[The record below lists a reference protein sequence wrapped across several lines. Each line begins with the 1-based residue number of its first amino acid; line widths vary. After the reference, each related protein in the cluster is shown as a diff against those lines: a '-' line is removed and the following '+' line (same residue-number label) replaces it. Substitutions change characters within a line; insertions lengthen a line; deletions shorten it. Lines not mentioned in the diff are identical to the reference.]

1 MDITKLLVVAVLI
14 GIIASLGSALFQL
27 TRAGN
32 DPGKMV
38 RALTIRVG
46 LSVALFLVLL
56 IAWRLGY
63 IQPHGIGR

>member
-1 MDITKLLVVAVLI
+1 MDITRLLVVAVLI

-27 TRAGN
+27 TRSGN
-32 DPGKMV
+32 DPAKMV

-63 IQPHGIGR
+63 IQPHGVGR